1 MILRSLIPVK
11 VKHSELTQKDFS
23 RTDAVPAA
31 APRPGRWWGSFATV
45 KRFGPLVLR
54 HFSPTWGG
62 SFDRRPIFLFKF
74 GTLRNCLHWRSVIS
88 PPPMSSCDTCVVRN
102 RAICSALD
110 QDEIHA
116 LNSLGRRRT
125 VAAGEPLIWE
135 DDDSLLVANV
145 IDGVLKLV
153 TSTEDGREQIVGV
166 AYPSDFIGRPFG
178 QTTRASVV
186 ALTDARVCVFAR
198 SDFDRF
204 AREHPALEH
213 KLLERTLTEL
223 DRTRGWMMLLGRKNA
238 SEKIASFLLEMSERL
253 ATPGCVP
260 QLTPNMRMTLPFSRQ
275 QIADVLGLTIE
286 TVSRQFTKLK
296 NEGLIDLPS
305 RRDVVILNREAL
317 VAQAG

>member
-1 MILRSLIPVK
+1 
-11 VKHSELTQKDFS
+11 
-23 RTDAVPAA
+23 
-31 APRPGRWWGSFATV
+31 
-45 KRFGPLVLR
+45 
-54 HFSPTWGG
+54 
-62 SFDRRPIFLFKF
+62 
-74 GTLRNCLHWRSVIS
+74 
-88 PPPMSSCDTCVVRN
+88 MSSCETCVVRN

-110 QDEIHA
+110 QDEINA

-153 TSTEDGREQIVGV
+153 SSTEDGREQIVGV

-198 SDFDRF
+198 GDFDRF

-223 DRTRGWMMLLGRKNA
+223 DRTRSWMMLLGRKNA
-238 SEKIASFLLEMSERL
+238 SEKIATFLLEMSERL
-253 ATPGCVP
+253 GETGCSPRLMVN
-260 QLTPNMRMTLPFSRQ
+260 LRMTLPFSRQ

-296 NEGLIDLPS
+296 NEGVIDLPS
-305 RRDVVILNREAL
+305 RRDVVIIDRDAL

>member
-1 MILRSLIPVK
+1 
-11 VKHSELTQKDFS
+11 
-23 RTDAVPAA
+23 
-31 APRPGRWWGSFATV
+31 
-45 KRFGPLVLR
+45 
-54 HFSPTWGG
+54 
-62 SFDRRPIFLFKF
+62 
-74 GTLRNCLHWRSVIS
+74 
-88 PPPMSSCDTCVVRN
+88 MSSCDTCVVRN

-110 QDEIHA
+110 KEEINA
-116 LNSLGRRRT
+116 LNSLGRRRA
-125 VAAGEPLIWE
+125 VVAGEPLIWE

-186 ALTDARVCVFAR
+186 ALTDAMVCVFSR

-204 AREHPALEH
+204 ARDHPALEH

-253 ATPGCVP
+253 TEPGCTP
-260 QLTPNMRMTLPFSRQ
+260 QLTPNLRMTLPFSRQ

-286 TVSRQFTKLK
+286 TVSRQFTRLK
-296 NEGLIDLPS
+296 NDGVIDLPS
-305 RRDVVILNREAL
+305 RRDVVIVDRGAL
-317 VAQAG
+317 IAQAG